1 MSGTKK
7 LLRQLVREIA
17 AKDVSV
23 DGFSFNDELEKRV
36 WDSEN
41 AMHDDVR
48 EALLAVADDFIEGLS
63 IDVQPEDIR
72 LTGSLANYNWSKY
85 SDVDLHVIINFS
97 DVDEDQ
103 DLVEGYFNSASALWN
118 LRHDIKAKGYDVEIY
133 VENVGEEHI
142 STGLYSVLNG
152 EWIRVPPDEQGEKI
166 SFDAVK
172 KKAAGIMRQIA
183 ELEKMDSSPEEII
196 KLAEKVKEKIRRMR
210 RSGLRTR
217 KGQYS
222 TGNIAFKVLRR
233 NGSLEKLSNI
243 KNDAYDTS
251 MSIKETRIIQIIRE
265 ELLREDDIYMAV
277 GDISRGKDPDHFMY
291 ASSDPIEAAH
301 ALLGLASVA
310 DPTMLTDLT
319 DAALYSLQ
327 GKHREAALVIAFSA
341 AGIGAGALTV
351 KAMRAKKAARQS
363 KMEQAAKDIRAQG
376 SANSKKVA
384 GSIEQ
389 GLKDA
394 DTYIDDVAAGRRVK
408 FPDRPAS
415 PGKGHGGGKPLK
427 PGTVRTGTGEVV
439 DAKPGAPRGEGPK
452 RGSVDPRAA
461 DHILKSTP
469 VGGKIN
475 FRFWGDA
482 SNPVQ
487 SGIVADRG
495 NEIVRIAKDA
505 YHKSRNAP
513 GSKDV
518 VVGGNVYKALV
529 DGDKVAAD
537 KIGGAFVRDEPL
549 RTWKEVEGHSKFKQ
563 TMPEPQITIYYM
575 SDGDISNM
583 TTFPQSEFKKWIAVD

>member
-1 MSGTKK
+1 MSDTKQ

-17 AKDVSV
+17 IRDVKI
-23 DGFSFNDELEKRV
+23 DGFSFNDTLEKEV
-36 WDSEN
+36 WDSDN
-41 AMHDDVR
+41 AMYSNVR
-48 EALLAVADDFIEGLS
+48 EALINVANDFVEGLT
-63 IDVQPEDIR
+63 IDIQPEDIR

-85 SDVDLHVIINFS
+85 SDVDLHVIVNFS

-103 DLVEGYFNSASALWN
+103 DLVEGYFNSAAAIWN

-133 VENVGEEHI
+133 VENVGEEHVA
-142 STGLYSVLNG
+142 TGLYSVLNG
-152 EWIRVPPDEQGEKI
+152 EWIKVPPDDQGDKI
-166 SFDAVK
+166 DFNAVK

-183 ELEKMDSSPEEII
+183 ELKKINGSPEEIVA
-196 KLAEKVKEKIRRMR
+196 LSEKVKEKIRRMR

-243 KNDAYDTS
+243 KNDAYDSS
-251 MSIKETRIIQIIRE
+251 MSIKEMRITEIIRE

-277 GDISRGKDPDHFMY
+277 GDMSRGKDPDHFMY
-291 ASSDPIEAAH
+291 SGSDPIESAH

-310 DPTMLTDLT
+310 DPTMFTDLT
-319 DAALYSLQ
+319 DAAIYSLQ
-327 GKHREAALVIAFSA
+327 GKHREAALVVAFSA

-351 KAMRAKKAARQS
+351 KAMRAKKASRQA

-376 SANSKKVA
+376 SSGSKKVA

-394 DTYIDDVAAGRRVK
+394 DTYIADVAAGRRVK

-452 RGSVDPRAA
+452 RGGVDPRAA

-469 VGGKIN
+469 VGGRIN

-482 SNPVQ
+482 NNPVQ

-495 NEIVRIAKDA
+495 NKIVRIAKDA

-518 VVGGNVYKALV
+518 VVGGNVYK
-529 DGDKVAAD
+529 
-537 KIGGAFVRDEPL
+537 P
-549 RTWKEVEGHSKFKQ
+549 W
-563 TMPEPQITIYYM
+563 
-575 SDGDISNM
+575 
-583 TTFPQSEFKKWIAVD
+583 